1 MDAKRVELPL
11 AQQEMPSL
19 RLGESLLLNGT
30 LYTARDAAHAR
41 LVALLAAGTPLS
53 IPPGAC
59 IYYTGPC
66 PAAPGE
72 VIGPCGPTTS
82 ARMNRY
88 TPPLIDYGVTA
99 LIGKGPLGQD
109 ARAALKGRGVY
120 LTATGGAGV
129 LLARRVRSSRLIAFP
144 ELGAEAVYEWQVQD
158 FPVIVATDIHG
169 RSLFDSPRP

>member
-1 MDAKRVELPL
+1 MDARCVQLPL
-11 AQQEMPSL
+11 VKQDIPSL
-19 RLGESLLLNGT
+19 RLGESLLLSGT

-41 LVALLAAGTPLS
+41 LVDLLAAGKPLPF
-53 IPPGAC
+53 PPGAC

-72 VIGPCGPTTS
+72 IIGPCGPTTS

-109 ARAALKGRGVY
+109 ARAALQGRGVY
-120 LTATGGAGV
+120 LSATGGAGV
-129 LLARRVRSSRLIAFP
+129 LLARCVLSSRLIAFP
-144 ELGAEAVYEWQVQD
+144 ELGAEAVYEWQVQG
-158 FPVIVATDIHG
+158 FPVIVATDITG